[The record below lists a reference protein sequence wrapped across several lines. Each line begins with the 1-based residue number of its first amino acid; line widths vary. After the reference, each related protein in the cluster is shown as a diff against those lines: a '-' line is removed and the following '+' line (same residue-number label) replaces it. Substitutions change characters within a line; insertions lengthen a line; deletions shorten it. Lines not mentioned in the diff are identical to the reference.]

1 MMCFSKLPICSDL
14 YLYRYFYM
22 SVSTFVSVT
31 LFDVFKETSG
41 RFPAFKEVIFSFLG
55 FCLYFIV

>member
-1 MMCFSKLPICSDL
+1 
-14 YLYRYFYM
+14 M
-22 SVSTFVSVT
+22 SVSIFVSVT
-31 LFDVFKETSG
+31 LFDVFKDTSG